1 VTPAMDTDETVLLS
15 RHLRRMRVTWAV
27 FIVTV
32 PLVAVG
38 GFLMPHLTTDVGS
51 PLIVTLLVLAM
62 SLWVVATA
70 DREARLRLERVKRA
84 FAVHGE
90 VPRLLRD
97 HWLVLLAVL
106 IRLEI
111 VVLGG
116 LVVAVWGVGPWVG
129 LWFDFAG
136 ALLMARAWPTENKS
150 QILIERAR
158 ELLP

>member
-1 VTPAMDTDETVLLS
+1 MTPAMDTDETVLLS

-62 SLWVVATA
+62 SLWVAFTA
-70 DREARLRLERVKRA
+70 ERDARLRLDRAKRA
-84 FAVHGE
+84 FAVHGDAS
-90 VPRLLRD
+90 RLLRD
-97 HWLVLLAVL
+97 HWVVLLVVL
-106 IRLEI
+106 LRLEI
-111 VVLGG
+111 IVLGG
-116 LVVAVWGVGPWVG
+116 LVVAVWGVGPRIG
-129 LWFDFAG
+129 LCFALAG
-136 ALLMARAWPTENKS
+136 GLLLALAWPTERKARVLL
-150 QILIERAR
+150 QRAR